1 MNDVATNSDPAPPPG
16 AVLRPELSL
25 KFFGVG
31 GAGGHLVDYLCAA
44 GFSDIEFC
52 AVNADARALAASRA
66 PRKFQLGAQITRGL
80 GMGGDP
86 ELGLATAEKEAAA
99 LGPLCAGADIV
110 FLAAGLGG
118 GTGTGASPVLARIA
132 RETGA
137 LVLGF
142 AILPFGFEGPRRQQQ
157 AQRGLQLLKAAA
169 DGVIC
174 IPNQKLCALVDEKTS
189 AIETFRL
196 GNELLAQG
204 LRGLWRLLTRPGLIH
219 VDFAHLAAVL
229 RGRHSE
235 SSFAMA
241 EAGGTNRAREVVEKL
256 LRSPLLGDGQALA
269 EADSVLISIAGG
281 ADLNMAEVDRVMEG
295 IEQACVDAHL
305 TLGMSVDPSLRDR
318 LEVTLI
324 ASTRNPNSNLTA
336 NPAPNLNPN
345 PTPNLNP
352 DPPPPPPNPT
362 SAEPSEENAV
372 TAIVPR
378 ESPMGFPDTAPT
390 HRPPPRFLPPPPSL
404 SPEQTE
410 QVMRQQ
416 AATNQRLRKALPRLR
431 QGQLPLEIVSKGRF
445 EKSEPTIHNGE
456 DLDVPTFKRRG
467 LVLN

>member
-1 MNDVATNSDPAPPPG
+1 MNDPALNPDPSLPASPVAKRN
-16 AVLRPELSL
+16 LSL
-25 KFFGVG
+25 KFIGVG
-31 GAGGHLVDYLCAA
+31 GAGGHIADYLCAA
-44 GFSDIEFC
+44 GFPDIEFI
-52 AVNADARALAASRA
+52 AVNTDAQALADCRASQ
-66 PRKFQLGAQITRGL
+66 KFQLGAELTRGL

-99 LGPLCAGADIV
+99 LSPLCAGADIV

-137 LVLGF
+137 LVLAF
-142 AILPFGFEGPRRQQQ
+142 AVMPFAFEGARRQQQ

-174 IPNQKLCALVDEKTS
+174 IPNQKLCTLIDEKTS
-189 AIETFRL
+189 LVETFRL

-241 EAGGTNRAREVVEKL
+241 DAAGPNRGREVVEKL
-256 LRSPLLGDGQALA
+256 LRSPLLGEGRLLA
-269 EADSVLISIAGG
+269 EAETILISIAGG
-281 ADLNMAEVDRVMEG
+281 ADLNMAEVDRIMES
-295 IEQACVDAHL
+295 IEQECADAHL
-305 TLGMSVDPSLRDR
+305 TLGMTVDQSLRDR
-318 LEVTLI
+318 VEVTLI
-324 ASTRNPNSNLTA
+324 ASSRKPVASPPAVTGPLEEIEVESPVTAVAPRERETNFLDTTATTR
-336 NPAPNLNPN
+336 PAP
-345 PTPNLNP
+345 
-352 DPPPPPPNPT
+352 
-362 SAEPSEENAV
+362 
-372 TAIVPR
+372 R
-378 ESPMGFPDTAPT
+378 Y
-390 HRPPPRFLPPPPSL
+390 LPPPPTL
-404 SPEQTE
+404 NPEQTE
-410 QVMRQQ
+410 KAIKQH
-416 AATNQRLRKALPRLR
+416 AGANSRLRKALPRLR